1 MFRSA
6 VVSRFECMFDGSL
19 PEISDLS
26 SLSDAA
32 LVDAIGGVTR
42 AENAACAVKVAAMA
56 ELFCR
61 RTGLTNAEDRDSWW
75 VDPEAAV
82 AAEIGAAGGISQ
94 GLALSQTHR
103 GVALRDRLP
112 KVAALFAAG
121 VISDL
126 LVRTIVWRTALVLS
140 PEAMAELD
148 LELAQRVTRWGALSV
163 KKTEQA
169 IDELVEGIDPGAL
182 RRGRAS
188 GTARGVQF
196 GSPADEPGFIT
207 MWARL
212 YATDGVVIEQRVEET
227 ARSVCDADPRDAD
240 ERRADALI
248 AAVSH
253 TAMACECGQPDCPGA
268 AHERPPKNAVV
279 YVVADEKSVQAATAA
294 AAEAAPSESASSPA
308 QCPAPPAFVFGGGVL
323 PTALL
328 GAIVERATIRE
339 VRHPGGAPPEPR
351 YTPTLSTADFVRCR
365 DLTCRF
371 PGCDKPAQFCDLDH
385 TVPYPVGPTHPSNLK
400 CLCRFHHILKTF
412 WNGAK
417 GWRDRQ
423 LPDGTIVWTSPTGH
437 TYTTY
442 PGSKHLFPQLCQP
455 TGTLWAGEPPVVEA
469 TGDRGLMMPKRRHT
483 RAHNTAKAI
492 AAERRLNDA
501 LVAERDK
508 PPPF

>member
-240 ERRADALI
+240 ERRADALT

-279 YVVADEKSVQAATAA
+279 YVVADEKSVRAATAA

-385 TVPYPVGPTHPSNLK
+385 TVPYPVGSDASVKPEVSVPFSPHSENVLERGERVAGPTTA
-400 CLCRFHHILKTF
+400 RRHHHLDFT
-412 WNGAK
+412 
-417 GWRDRQ
+417 DR
-423 LPDGTIVWTSPTGH
+423 P
-437 TYTTY
+437 
-442 PGSKHLFPQLCQP
+442 HLHDLSRAVSICFRSCVQP
-455 TGTLWAGEPPVVEA
+455 TGTLWTGEPP
-469 TGDRGLMMPKRRHT
+469 GRGGRPE
-483 RAHNTAKAI
+483 TA
-492 AAERRLNDA
+492 
-501 LVAERDK
+501 V
-508 PPPF
+508 

>member
-1 MFRSA
+1 MSWWFRSA
-6 VVSRFECMFDGSL
+6 VASKFESMFDGSL

-188 GTARGVQF
+188 GTAHGVQF

-212 YATDGVVIEQRVEET
+212 YATDGVVIEQRVEEM

-240 ERRADALI
+240 ERRADALT

-253 TAMACECGQPDCPGA
+253 TAMACECGQPDCPALRTKGP
-268 AHERPPKNAVV
+268 RRTPWCM
-279 YVVADEKSVQAATAA
+279 
-294 AAEAAPSESASSPA
+294 SSPTRNPCEPLPPRLLRQRRVSQRPRPRSA
-308 QCPAPPAFVFGGGVL
+308 QRRRRSCSAAGCYRRPCWAQSWSVRRSVRSATPAA
-323 PTALL
+323 
-328 GAIVERATIRE
+328 
-339 VRHPGGAPPEPR
+339 RHR
-351 YTPTLSTADFVRCR
+351 NRVTHRRCRRPTLCA
-365 DLTCRF
+365 
-371 PGCDKPAQFCDLDH
+371 
-385 TVPYPVGPTHPSNLK
+385 
-400 CLCRFHHILKTF
+400 
-412 WNGAK
+412 
-417 GWRDRQ
+417 
-423 LPDGTIVWTSPTGH
+423 
-437 TYTTY
+437 
-442 PGSKHLFPQLCQP
+442 
-455 TGTLWAGEPPVVEA
+455 AG
-469 TGDRGLMMPKRRHT
+469 
-483 RAHNTAKAI
+483 I
-492 AAERRLNDA
+492 
-501 LVAERDK
+501 
-508 PPPF
+508 